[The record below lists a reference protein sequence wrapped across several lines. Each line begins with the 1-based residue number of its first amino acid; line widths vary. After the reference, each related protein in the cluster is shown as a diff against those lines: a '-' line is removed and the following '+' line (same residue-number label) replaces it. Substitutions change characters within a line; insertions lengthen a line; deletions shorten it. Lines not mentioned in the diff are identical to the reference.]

1 LVNENIPQDL
11 RLQANVSGISSLV
24 GCASGEGG
32 GHSFSSAP
40 ALHLDSNT
48 AVDVRNLALA
58 GHDAQRHQN
67 VASLSEPLSSYRCN
81 QECRDELSEFSLVN
95 ADVASAPVVVKKKN
109 PKVSLS
115 SASETQQ
122 KCAAS
127 CDSTANI
134 VDPKPRQ

>member
-24 GCASGEGG
+24 GCASGERG
-32 GHSFSSAP
+32 GHGFSSAP

-48 AVDVRNLALA
+48 AIDIRNVALA

-67 VASLSEPLSSYRCN
+67 VASSSEPLSSYLCN
-81 QECRDELSEFSLVN
+81 QECREELSDFSLIN
-95 ADVASAPVVVKKKN
+95 ADAASAPVLIKKKN

-122 KCAAS
+122 KCATS

-134 VDPKPRQ
+134 ADPKPRQ